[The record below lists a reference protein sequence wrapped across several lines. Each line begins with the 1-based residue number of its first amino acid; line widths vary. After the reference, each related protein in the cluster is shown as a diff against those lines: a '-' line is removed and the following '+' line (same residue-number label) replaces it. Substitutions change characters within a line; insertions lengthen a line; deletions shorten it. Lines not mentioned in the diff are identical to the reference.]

1 MLAVLK
7 LRMGSSQH
15 SFEVEEYWHCLLNL
29 SPPCISMVQLSIADK
44 YNWLEDAKQ

>member
-29 SPPCISMVQLSIADK
+29 SPPCISMVQLSTADK